1 MSAGYAA
8 AEEGLE
14 NSRVEEGRARGLSPW
29 GRLVAASA
37 FVLLA
42 AAASMGG
49 LWAATAGTKSTSFLA
64 AAEVLGVEIEIGRGN
79 VELVGGG
86 LDEVSVRRTDHFAY
100 DHSPEEA
107 RTLEDGVIHIRSTCP
122 NLLIGSCF
130 ADYRV
135 TVSDNVPVVVR
146 APHGNIQISNYR
158 GSAQLD
164 TAEGSISVSSFCGF
178 VLQATTKTG
187 HIDVATGCSPDRVE
201 LRTDT
206 GNVTVSV
213 PEGRYRVDAATTNG
227 SVDIRGVIPSDDAP
241 WSIQALSNTG
251 DVTVLGTP

>member
-1 MSAGYAA
+1 VSAGYAA

-14 NSRVEEGRARGLSPW
+14 ASRAEEGRARRLSPW
-29 GRLVAASA
+29 GRLVAASVL
-37 FVLLA
+37 VLLA

-64 AAEVLGVEIEIGRGN
+64 AAEVVRVEIDVGRGN

-100 DHSPEEA
+100 DHSPEEV
-107 RTLEDGVIHIRSTCP
+107 RTEVDGVIRITSSCA
-122 NLLIGSCF
+122 NLLIGSCS

-146 APHGNIQISNYR
+146 TPHGNIAISNYR

-164 TAEGSISVSSFCGF
+164 TTYGSISVSSFCGF
-178 VLQATTKTG
+178 VLRATTKAG
-187 HIDVATGCSPDRVE
+187 NIDVATGCSPDRVE

-227 SVDIRGVIPSDDAP
+227 SVDVRGVIPSDLAP